1 MKVDPVAWLRIIE
14 PSLGIERDRL
24 AGLSPSDRVLE
35 MPAVIDLVKKIYEV
49 IRKYLDEATYD
60 AFVGELSKLLEAT
73 PPEQDVE
80 MVCRVEKAPEWEI
93 GRNTT

>member
-1 MKVDPVAWLRIIE
+1 
-14 PSLGIERDRL
+14 
-24 AGLSPSDRVLE
+24 

-80 MVCRVEKAPEWEI
+80 MVCMVEKAPEWEI
-93 GRNTT
+93 GFIRLMRILSYVVPIS